1 MSGVRSPLSSTD
13 LPWCSIR
20 ELVGAIHA
28 REISPLEVTE
38 AALVRAQG
46 LGRGLHAFI
55 TLDPQNA
62 LRQARRLGERLPDR
76 TLPLAGVP
84 LTLKD
89 LMTTR
94 GLPLTAGSRALG
106 EGGVQDVDAL
116 LVGRLR
122 RAGAIVVGKTN
133 LNEFAYGING
143 ENHHFGQ
150 VLNPWDRSRSP
161 GGSSSGS
168 AAAVAAG
175 IGVGSVGTDTRGSI
189 RIPASC
195 CGITGFK
202 PTRGVVP
209 LRGVFPLSRIL
220 DHAGPMARSV
230 EDVELLLRVMAG
242 ARYRGAAGEANGS
255 FLPALRVGLPSF
267 FFTNLHP
274 EVATLVRDAL
284 AVLEQAGLTLVPLEV
299 PELGPALRA
308 SGVIASSQAL
318 GVHDGRIRERPE
330 DFGPAVLERLK
341 GGYGHSALDLVQACK
356 VRDRLRS
363 AYRNHFRT
371 VDLMAG
377 PTLPG
382 LPASLGSPVMEVGSG
397 STEGIVDASC
407 RLVAPQNMTGVPALS
422 LPCGFSTG
430 GLPVGFQLWGPRGA
444 DARVLELGRLYQ
456 ARTDWHRRRPP
467 VD

>member
-1 MSGVRSPLSSTD
+1 MSGTRTTHAPPD
-13 LPWCSIR
+13 LPWASIP
-20 ELVGAIHA
+20 ELVAAIHA
-28 REISPLEVTE
+28 RDVSPLEVTE

-46 LGRGLHAFI
+46 LGRGMRAFI
-55 TLDPQNA
+55 TLDPEQA
-62 LRQARRLGERLPDR
+62 LQEARRLTVRLPDR

-84 LTLKD
+84 VTVKD
-89 LMTTR
+89 LAATR
-94 GLPLTAGSRALG
+94 GLPMSAGSRALG
-106 EGGVQDVDAL
+106 EPVDGEVDAL
-116 LVGRLR
+116 LVARLR
-122 RAGAIVVGKTN
+122 RAGAIILGKTN

-150 VLNPWDRSRSP
+150 VLNPWDRERSP

-230 EDVELLLRVMAG
+230 EDADLLLRVLAG
-242 ARYRGAAGEANGS
+242 ARYRAGGEGGA
-255 FLPALRVGLPSF
+255 FLPALRVGVPTF
-267 FFTNLHP
+267 FFTGLHP
-274 EVATLVRDAL
+274 EVEALVRRAL
-284 AVLEQAGLTLVPLEV
+284 AVLEGAGLALVPLEI
-299 PELGPALRA
+299 PELEPALRA
-308 SGVIASSQAL
+308 SAVIASSEAL
-318 GVHDGRIRERPE
+318 GVHDRRLRERPD
-330 DFGPAVLERLK
+330 DFGPAVRERLEW
-341 GGYGHSALDLVQACK
+341 GYRHTALDLVQACT
-356 VRDRLRS
+356 VRHRLRA
-363 AYRNHFRT
+363 AYREHFRR
-371 VDLMAG
+371 VDVMAG

-382 LPASLGSPVMEVGSG
+382 LPAPLGSPVMELGEG
-397 STEGIVDASC
+397 RTEGLVDASC

-422 LPCGFSTG
+422 LPCGFSSG
-430 GLPVGFQLWGPRGA
+430 GLPVGLQLWGPQGA
-444 DARVLELGRLYQ
+444 DALVLELGRLYQ
-456 ARTDWHRRRPP
+456 SRSDWHRRRPP